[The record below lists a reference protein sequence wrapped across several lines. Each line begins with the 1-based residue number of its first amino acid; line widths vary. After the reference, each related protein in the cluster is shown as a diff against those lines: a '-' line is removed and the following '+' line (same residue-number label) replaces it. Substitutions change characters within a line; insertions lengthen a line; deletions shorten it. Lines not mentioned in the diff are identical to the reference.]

1 MVPPRR
7 TTPVRLLA
15 EGRAISLDLGAET
28 AAAVFRLGDWVIAV
42 FDRPEALDLSQLQG
56 SAIFRSME
64 ARQTGDASILQMRLA
79 QPGTLRPRREGNAW
93 VLEAFRDAVEAN
105 RALTAITPELDQ
117 GPPAR
122 LVLRATRPGRS
133 VTVLDPET
141 GSPLL
146 VGPLREPGQAVAIG
160 RRQPEFQL
168 LPAMLGVAVQ
178 PRGDNIQL
186 RALQDRFILQAS
198 GMDSLRLGMDAG
210 REPLAEAATL
220 SRIMDLPSA
229 GAATLQERLRTASAN
244 IAAAGPLGRS
254 GARRDAAAR

>member
-7 TTPVRLLA
+7 TTPVHLLA

-28 AAAVFRLGDWVIAV
+28 AAAIFRHGDWLIAV

-56 SAIFRSME
+56 STIFRNME
-64 ARQTGDASILQMRLA
+64 ARQTGDATILQMRLA

-93 VLEAFRDAVEAN
+93 VFEAFRDAVDAN
-105 RALTAITPELDQ
+105 RALTAITSELDQ

-122 LVLRATRPGRS
+122 LLLRVLRPGRS

-146 VGPLREPGQAVAIG
+146 VGTLREAGQAVAIG

-168 LPAMLGVAVQ
+168 LPAMLGVAVL

-186 RALQDRFILQAS
+186 RALSDRFILQAA
-198 GMDSLRLGMDAG
+198 GMDSPISLPPGRLLVRKRG
-210 REPLAEAATL
+210 ATRRKRC
-220 SRIMDLPSA
+220 SRLVCHKKP
-229 GAATLQERLRTASAN
+229 RPWR
-244 IAAAGPLGRS
+244 RS
-254 GARRDAAAR
+254 PCRKTPARALMRGL